1 MREVHELILKE
12 KLKDKPNKKL
22 IQWLQNLNE
31 QIIAQILINEYL
43 NTNHNKS
50 GIIP

>member
-12 KLKDKPNKKL
+12 KLKEKPNKKL

-31 QIIAQILINEYL
+31 QIIAQILINEYM
-43 NTNHNKS
+43 NKDIAS
-50 GIIP
+50 RE